1 MVEYFILKLTSE
13 PKIERTR
20 IILNLAEALFI
31 VIILFS
37 YGIKTAL
44 IALLWV
50 VAVYVLTGLVMSRL
64 RVSKLR

>member
-1 MVEYFILKLTSE
+1 MVEHLVPKLVRK
-13 PKIERTR
+13 PKVEQTR
-20 IILNLAEALFI
+20 IILNLAEVLLI

-64 RVSKLR
+64 KLSKLR

>member
-1 MVEYFILKLTSE
+1 MVEYFIPKLTSE
-13 PKIERTR
+13 PKIERPR

-31 VIILFS
+31 VIILIS

-64 RVSKLR
+64 KLSKLR

>member
-1 MVEYFILKLTSE
+1 VVEYFVPKITSE
-13 PKIERTR
+13 PKIEQTG

-50 VAVYVLTGLVMSRL
+50 VAVYVITGLVTSRFKL
-64 RVSKLR
+64 LKLR